1 MIFYP
6 PIISKH
12 TLKSGFIS
20 QDSNF
25 LVLCLTTK
33 NISTIR
39 SFWNVF
45 NNYSQKKIKTALI
58 YNSEFI
64 SGELRFVRKPNH
76 GEKIIVYPMFILSLA
91 AAASFLIPFSVGER

>member
-1 MIFYP
+1 MLNDEKYIDNKV
-6 PIISKH
+6 I
-12 TLKSGFIS
+12 LE
-20 QDSNF
+20 
-25 LVLCLTTK
+25 
-33 NISTIR
+33 R
-39 SFWNVF
+39 F
-45 NNYSQKKIKTALI
+45 NNLSQKKIKTALI